1 MKKDTLYLHVGW
13 SKTGT
18 SAIQAQIQAQKDDFL
33 DKGILYPQ
41 TLQWPDHSHHPFA
54 LSFKGSGAYQSDMTP
69 AEALEK
75 LQKEMDQSPADSVL
89 LSSELS
95 PFYWDNPRF
104 KSFATENFNRV
115 QVLFTLRPQSELLLS
130 LFNQLV
136 KDSNVRYEASLFT
149 LAMRNLSWL
158 NYYQNIKRWQDA
170 VGQKNVTA
178 IPYSKTV
185 VNSFFDSFGM
195 PVVSRKKENNP
206 IVNPS
211 LPTRCLA
218 VLQARGRMA
227 KDNSEFVRLR
237 QEIVQLSEVIPAE
250 EDKFTLFSAE
260 EQQAFDEHFKRGN
273 QLLANALNLDV
284 ENIQKSDYKP
294 IVALPPG
301 ISLEKF
307 SDAS

>member
-195 PVVSRKKENNP
+195 PVVSSKKENNP

-237 QEIVQLSEVIPAE
+237 QKIVQLSEVIPAE

-260 EQQAFDEHFKRGN
+260 EQQSFDEHFKRGN

-294 IVALPPG
+294 ILALPPG
-301 ISLEKF
+301 IPLEKF